1 MYTVKQITRKE
12 CEDYILRIHYAHR
25 WPSITW
31 AFGLFTSEDNELC
44 GVVTYGTP
52 PSSTLRRFIAGDEN
66 ERYIIEL
73 NRLCLKY
80 NRKNE
85 ASLLVGRSIR
95 LLPKNKLIVSYA
107 DSKQDHVGYVY
118 QATNFIYTG
127 LSAKGS
133 IWKVKGKEHLHNI
146 TLLDEFRGVP
156 NRTDKL
162 REKYGSDLFKE
173 TTSRKHRYV
182 YIHGDR
188 KFIKRIRLALTYK
201 IRDYPKGINS
211 IRDLE
216 DKFSTIDNVNNC
228 ELADKLSSAD
238 FEDILEPQVG
248 TGEVSRVKRHA
259 SSVEGLVRSQHPDL
273 DYKMQSEKYCVKR
286 ITRKECE
293 PYLLH
298 IHYAKRMPMMSHPFG
313 LFYDGELCGVVT
325 YGETSSMPLRV
336 HLAGILFEPNIIELT
351 RLCLKYNRKNE
362 ASLLVG
368 RSIKMLPKNKIIVS
382 FADMGQNHVGCVYQA
397 TNFVYTGLSHSHKQV
412 KLRGREN
419 AHELTILAE
428 FKGHD
433 NILKCLREKYGDRIY
448 HEWTTRKHRYVYFHG
463 DRKFIKAARIALK
476 HKLRPYP
483 NKNESAQDLENKHRR
498 DDNIESCE
506 AAENISS
513 EDLINSLV

>member
-12 CEDYILRIHYAHR
+12 CETYILGIHYAHR

-31 AFGLFTSEDNELC
+31 AFGLFTSEDKELC

-66 ERYIIEL
+66 ERYVIEL

-85 ASLLVGRSIR
+85 ASILVGRSIK

-107 DSKQDHVGYVY
+107 DSEQDHVGYVY
-118 QATNFIYTG
+118 QATNFLYTG
-127 LSAKGS
+127 LSTKGS
-133 IWKVKGKEHLHNI
+133 VWKVRGKEHLHNI

-162 REKYGSDLFKE
+162 REKYGDDLFRE
-173 TTSRKHRYV
+173 DNSRKHRYI
-182 YIHGDR
+182 YLHGDR
-188 KFIKRIRLALTYK
+188 KFKKRIMLALTYK

-211 IRDLE
+211 IKELE
-216 DKFSTIDNVNNC
+216 NKFSKLDNVSNC
-228 ELADKLSSAD
+228 ESAETISSAD
-238 FEDILEPQVG
+238 FDDIILPH
-248 TGEVSRVKRHA
+248 TGEVSRAKRPTT
-259 SSVEGLVRSQHPDL
+259 SGEGPVRFRHPDFEST
-273 DYKMQSEKYCVKR
+273 MQSEKYCVKR
-286 ITRKECE
+286 ITRQECE

-298 IHYAKRMPMMSHPFG
+298 IHYAKRMPMMSYPFG
-313 LFYDGELCGVVT
+313 LFYEDELCGVVT

-336 HLAGILFEPNIIELT
+336 NIAGVLFEPNIIELT

-382 FADMGQNHVGCVYQA
+382 FADMAQDHVGCVYQA
-397 TNFVYTGLSHSHKQV
+397 TNFVYTGLSTTHKAL

-428 FKGHD
+428 FKGQE
-433 NILKCLREKYGDRIY
+433 NMREKLQAKYGDRIY
-448 HEWTTRKHRYVYFHG
+448 FEQSSRKHRYIYFHG
-463 DRKFIKAARIALK
+463 DRKFKKAAQAALK
-476 HKLRPYP
+476 HKLRDFPR
-483 NKNESAQDLENKHRR
+483 KGESAQDIENKHRK
-498 DDNIESCE
+498 DDNIENLTE
-506 AAENISS
+506 AETLSS
-513 EDLINSLV
+513 ESIMI